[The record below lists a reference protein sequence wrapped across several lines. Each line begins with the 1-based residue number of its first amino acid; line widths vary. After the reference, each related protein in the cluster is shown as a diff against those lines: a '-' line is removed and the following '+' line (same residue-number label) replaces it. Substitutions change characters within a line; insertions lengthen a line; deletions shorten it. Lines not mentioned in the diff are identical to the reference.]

1 MKSDP
6 KPRSDGWPESIHE
19 RPERAMLREAREL
32 MKDQAHMRVLSVDD
46 DPLLNEGITAVIN
59 NQSDMQLVAQAT
71 SGSDAKDS
79 MPDGAVKHL
88 RVVAHA
94 VRDEA
99 TRGTDYVGAVTDL
112 TAVKESR
119 L

>member
-1 MKSDP
+1 MNN
-6 KPRSDGWPESIHE
+6 
-19 RPERAMLREAREL
+19 
-32 MKDQAHMRVLSVDD
+32 
-46 DPLLNEGITAVIN
+46 DPLLNERITAVIN

-71 SGSDAKDS
+71 SGSNAKDS

-88 RVVAHA
+88 HVVVHA
-94 VRDEA
+94 ARDEA

-119 L
+119 LALEKAYAEIQSLKDELQRENIVLREEVDK